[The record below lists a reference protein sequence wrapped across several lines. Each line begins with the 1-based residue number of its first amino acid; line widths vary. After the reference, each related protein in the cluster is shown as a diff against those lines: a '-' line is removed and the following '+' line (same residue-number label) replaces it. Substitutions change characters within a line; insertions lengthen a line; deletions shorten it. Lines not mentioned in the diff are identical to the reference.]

1 MPYILNKTNGSVLTT
16 VNDASTDLTTNLTF
30 VGRNYSGYGEIVN
43 ENFVK
48 LLENFSNTSANFP
61 SKPLQGQLWFN
72 STTRQLTVSYDGK
85 SFKGLASLR
94 ISTDVNRESV
104 NNFVQGDLWWDSTNS
119 QLSAF
124 DGSSFV
130 LVGPA
135 TSAAVNAAWTGVNE
149 PKDETNRYTI
159 LKAKIGTN
167 PVVTIS
173 SYGGTDFI
181 PTTTSDLYSKF
192 KIIKKGITLAG
203 ADAITGSSYNPQTQ
217 QGYVFWGT
225 AAEALVAVS
234 ATTAVS
240 TTGITAQNSTDNIA
254 FNVPF
259 ISNNGTIYKNAGIT
273 FNPSTGVLNTIASQ
287 ARYADLAE
295 RYAADMPYEVGT
307 VVVIGGAK
315 EVTACEERA
324 STAVAGIVSKNPA
337 YMMNSDAGT
346 DETHPYIALKG
357 RVPCKIIGSIK
368 KGDLLVTSAR
378 LGHACAKLP
387 TDSSNA
393 VIGKALEDFQGPVGV
408 IEVLVV

>member
-48 LLENFSNTSANFP
+48 LLENFSNTTAP

-72 STTRQLTVSYDGK
+72 STTRQLNVSHDGK

-94 ISTDVNRESV
+94 VSKSDARESV
-104 NNFVQGDLWWDSTNS
+104 NNFVRGDLWWDDTNS
-119 QLSAF
+119 QLNAF

-130 LVGPA
+130 LIGPP
-135 TSAAVNAAWTGVNE
+135 TSAAVKATWTGVDE
-149 PKDETNRYTI
+149 PKDLTNSYTI
-159 LKAKIGTN
+159 LKAKIGIN
-167 PVVTIS
+167 PVATIS
-173 SYGGTDFI
+173 NYGGTDFI
-181 PTTTSDLYSKF
+181 PTLTSDLNAQF

-203 ADAITGSSYNPQTQ
+203 ADKDTGSSKDA
-217 QGYVFWGT
+217 GYYFWGS
-225 AAEALVAVS
+225 AAHALLADN
-234 ATTAVS
+234 ATTATS
-240 TTGITAQNSTDNIA
+240 TTGISAQIATDGTAY
-254 FNVPF
+254 NVPF
-259 ISNNGTIYKNAGIT
+259 ISNTGVIYKNDGIK
-273 FNPSTGVLNTIASQ
+273 FVPSTGVLNTIASQ

-295 RYAADMPYEVGT
+295 RYAADMIYEPGT
-307 VVVIGGAK
+307 VVVIGGDK

-368 KGDLLVTSAR
+368 KGDLLVTSTR
-378 LGHACAKLP
+378 FGHACAKLP

-408 IEVLVV
+408 IEVLVI